1 MADTKLSALVATTS
15 VAGTDLL
22 YIAKSPFGSSDSKK
36 ITVAN
41 LKTSLFNSPYFV
53 TGDAGTY
60 DNYLFVN
67 TSPAVLNRGGIIVS
81 NVYATTAGYNGFK
94 MTSTFNS
101 ISTSAVFSMGFVEL
115 NATETFT
122 TNANGFLNFYNNSV
136 SGYIYAR
143 VPFSSS
149 SSISC
154 IYHTVQNGSSTYAS
168 DYSGGLSY
176 AGNLVTT
183 PYTNNG
189 YASLATF
196 ATTDDNAT
204 KPKAGIIVGM
214 TGAGTYMYF
223 GTSSDYATG
232 VTTYGFNLNPNGKV
246 TFRNADTGTAS
257 INIGSSSG
265 VTPLSP
271 VNGDI
276 WFTGTS
282 LHILVGGTTKTFTLV

>member
-1 MADTKLSALVATTS
+1 MPTYQFNPFTGKQDITSANVVNANSGLFQT
-15 VAGTDLL
+15 
-22 YIAKSPFGSSDSKK
+22 GS
-36 ITVAN
+36 
-41 LKTSLFNSPYFV
+41 
-53 TGDAGTY
+53 AGTY
-60 DNYLFVN
+60 TNYLFVK
-67 TSPAVLNRGGIIVS
+67 TSPSTANQGGILLS
-81 NVYATTAGYNGFK
+81 NVYATTAGYNAFK

-101 ISTSAVFSMGFVEL
+101 DTSTAYFTMGFVEL

-122 TNANGFLNFYNNSV
+122 SNANGFLNFYNNAG
-136 SGYIYAR
+136 SGYIQSR
-143 VPFSSS
+143 VPIASS

-154 IYHTVQNGSSTYAS
+154 IYHTVTNGSSTSAS
-168 DYSGGLSY
+168 DYSGGLAY

-196 ATTDDNAT
+196 ASTDDNVT

-214 TGAGTYMYF
+214 TGSGTYMYF

-232 VTTYGFNLNPNGKV
+232 VTTYGFNLNPSGKV

-265 VTPLSP
+265 VSPLSP

-282 LHILVGGTTKTFTLV
+282 LHILVGGVTKTFTLV

>member
-1 MADTKLSALVATTS
+1 MSSKLSGLTATTA
-15 VAGTDLL
+15 VVDADLL
-22 YIAKSPFGSSDSKK
+22 YVAKSPFGTTDSKK

-60 DNYLFVN
+60 DKYAFIL
-67 TSPAVLNRGGIIVS
+67 TSPLTVNQGGLIFS
-81 NVYATTAGYNGFK
+81 NVHATTAGYNGFK

-101 ISTSAVFSMGFVEL
+101 NTATAYFTMGFVEL

-122 TNANGFLNFYNNSV
+122 SNANGFLNFYNNAG
-136 SGYIYAR
+136 SGYIQSR
-143 VPFSSS
+143 VPIASS

-154 IYHTVQNGSSTYAS
+154 IYHTVTNGSSTSAS

-183 PYTNNG
+183 AYTNNG

-196 ATTDDNAT
+196 ANTDDNPT

-232 VTTYGFNLNPNGKV
+232 VTTYGFNLNPSGKV

-265 VTPLSP
+265 VSPVTP

-282 LHILVGGTTKTFTLV
+282 LHILVGGVTKTFTLV

>member
-1 MADTKLSALVATTS
+1 MDIILPSRLAANNVWT
-15 VAGTDLL
+15 GTN
-22 YIAKSPFGSSDSKK
+22 K
-36 ITVAN
+36 
-41 LKTSLFNSPYFV
+41 FV
-53 TGDAGTY
+53 TGSSSTLND
-60 DNYLFVN
+60 YLFVK
-67 TSPAVLNRGGIIVS
+67 TSPAVVSQGGVIFS
-81 NVYATTAGYNGFK
+81 NVDTTTAGYNGFK

-101 ISTSAVFSMGFVEL
+101 NTSTAYFTMGFVEL

-122 TNANGFLNFYNNSV
+122 SNSNGFLNFYNNAG
-136 SGYIYAR
+136 SGYIQSR
-143 VPFSSS
+143 VPILSS

-154 IYHTVQNGSSTYAS
+154 IYHTVTNGSSTSAS

-183 PYTNNG
+183 AYTNNG

-196 ATTDDNAT
+196 ANTDDNAT

-214 TGAGTYMYF
+214 TGSGTYMYF

-232 VTTYGFNLNPNGKV
+232 VTTYGFNLNSSGKV

-257 INIGSSSG
+257 INIASSSG
-265 VTPLSP
+265 VSPISP

-282 LHILVGGTTKTFTLV
+282 LYILVGGVTKTFTLV